1 MLVLK
6 EMDGECDVVKRNYF
20 LVMQSDIL
28 MAPEYPK
35 GYLNPGWLHPP
46 RKESN
51 KRFEKEVD
59 Y

>member
-1 MLVLK
+1 
-6 EMDGECDVVKRNYF
+6 
-20 LVMQSDIL
+20 MQNDIL

-35 GYLNPGWLHPP
+35 GYLNPGWFNPP

-59 Y
+59 YWLNLVKKGI